1 MDNMEKKVSLNISEL
16 VKMLEL
22 IEKMRGMN
30 YRVLKNLYDKKM
42 KNWDSIEDG
51 RIDFYIGRNSQLD
64 DIEEFLKEKSCKEV
78 TR

>member
-1 MDNMEKKVSLNISEL
+1 MKIKE
-16 VKMLEL
+16 MLEL

-64 DIEEFLKEKSCKEV
+64 DIEEFLKEKSC
-78 TR
+78 